1 MRPEHCATRN
11 HINLWN
17 NRALPSGPER
27 IRFWTVLRGSLLPIF
42 LWTGIAGFVGFV
54 HSPLAAMVLG
64 GLFALSFIVGFGLR
78 RKARHTARCSVY
90 GALGGVFDKSMA
102 GF

>member
-11 HINLWN
+11 HIEVWHE
-17 NRALPSGPER
+17 RALPPSAQR
-27 IRFWTVLRGSLLPIF
+27 ISFWMVLRGSLLPV
-42 LWTGIAGFVGFV
+42 LVWLGIACSVYV
-54 HSPLAAMVLG
+54 VYSPVVAVVLG
-64 GLFALSFIVGFGLR
+64 GLFAVSFIVGFGLR
-78 RKARHTARCSVY
+78 RRARHSVRCGVH